1 MAEVEIW
8 YEGDLSTRCV
18 LKDNGAVISTDA
30 PKEIQGL
37 GRAFSP
43 TDLLAASVG
52 SCILTMMGMVARRRQ
67 LDLKGT
73 RLIITKEM
81 QAAPARR
88 VGRIKVDLY
97 CPQQFSPD
105 VVDQLT
111 KAAEACPVKQSLHP
125 DIQQEITFHWGE
137 A

>member
-18 LKDNGAVISTDA
+18 LKDNGAEITTDA

-37 GRAFSP
+37 GRVFSP
-43 TDLLAASVG
+43 TDLLAASLG

-73 RLIITKEM
+73 RLTITKEM
-81 QAAPARR
+81 QTAPSRR

-97 CPQQFSPD
+97 CPQQFSSEITE
-105 VVDQLT
+105 QLV

-125 DIQQEITFHWGE
+125 EIEQEIAFHWGVV
-137 A
+137 